1 MPKVSVIVPCFNTGQ
16 YLDEAIHSVL
26 NQTEDDLEIIVV
38 DDGSTDPATVS
49 LLAGYRRPRTRVL
62 HTVHVGLAAA
72 RNLGIAQAA
81 GKYLCALDSDDRLEP
96 SYLAKT
102 THVLDTDPS
111 ATFVSAWLRTFGDET
126 WEWKPE
132 RCDLPVL
139 LTEDTVLTSALVRRD
154 AVIAAGGYDEQM
166 PVQGDE
172 DWDLWLTLVERGG
185 RGVILP
191 EILFNYRR
199 RPGSLSAVCWHGAGH
214 VPLARYRINKHRDS
228 YRAHLL
234 DVLKEQDRHTSTLLR
249 RNDSTERY
257 LASELEPALAGRRD
271 ELVRLRRRLE
281 RLVEKD
287 ERISQLQTALQAA
300 AAEATA
306 LRDSLSWRATGPL
319 RRIYEWAWLRG
330 RA

>member
-1 MPKVSVIVPCFNTGQ
+1 MPRVSVIVPCFNTGQ
-16 YLDEAIHSVL
+16 YLDEAVHSVL
-26 NQTEDDLEIIVV
+26 NQTEDDVEIIVV

-62 HTVHVGLAAA
+62 HMVHAGLAAA
-72 RNLGIAQAA
+72 RNLGIAEAT
-81 GKYLCALDSDDRLEP
+81 GEYVCALDSDDRLEP

-102 THVLDTDPS
+102 TRVLDTDPS
-111 ATFVSAWLRTFGDET
+111 VTFVSAWLRTFGDET

-132 RCDLPVL
+132 RCDLLAL
-139 LTEDTVLTSALVRRD
+139 LTEDTVLTAALVRRD

-185 RGVILP
+185 RGTILP

-199 RPGSLSAVCWHGAGH
+199 RPDSLSTVCWHGAGH
-214 VPLARYRINKHRDS
+214 VPLARYRINKHRHS

-234 DVLKEQDRHTSTLLR
+234 DVLQEQDRQTSTLLR

-257 LASELEPALAGRRD
+257 LASELEPALAARRD
-271 ELVRLRRRLE
+271 EIVRLRRRVE
-281 RLVEKD
+281 GLVDKD
-287 ERISQLQTALQAA
+287 ERIAQLQTALQAA
-300 AAEATA
+300 AAEAAA
-306 LRDSLSWRATGPL
+306 LRNSLSWRATAPL
-319 RRIYEWAWLRG
+319 RRIYDWAWLRG